1 VNRKLATG
9 LQIVFGFVLGTALNV
24 VIVWAGFLASSLIT
38 GNVALDQTGT
48 YGLVF
53 IGVSQLIWQVPVI
66 LILRRK
72 QHKALALGVIL
83 AASVTAL
90 LNATCWG
97 LMWSGKIKIGG

>member
-1 VNRKLATG
+1 MDPVS
-9 LQIVFGFVLGTALNV
+9 F
-24 VIVWAGFLASSLIT
+24 
-38 GNVALDQTGT
+38 
-48 YGLVF
+48 YGLIF

-72 QHKALALGVIL
+72 QHKGLALGVIL
-83 AASVTAL
+83 AASLTAL